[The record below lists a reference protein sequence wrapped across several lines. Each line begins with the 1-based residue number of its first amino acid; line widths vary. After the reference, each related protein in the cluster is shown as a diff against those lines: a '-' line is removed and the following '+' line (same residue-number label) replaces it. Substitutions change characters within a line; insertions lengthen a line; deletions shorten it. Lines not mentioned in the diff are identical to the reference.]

1 MSFPEVMRGFFPFYY
16 SSSDIEWQVSCTF
29 DVVVTIVGLLLSQNF
44 FTLYKRS
51 IVFSEEE

>member
-1 MSFPEVMRGFFPFYY
+1 MRGFFPFYY

-29 DVVVTIVGLLLSQNF
+29 DVVVTIVGLLLSQDF